1 MAKMPISKLPLPPSS
16 HILTH
21 NLTPDPRTPEPAT
34 FLHDVISK
42 SPSIQ
47 RRARLVSPEAHFS
60 YVNPMP
66 LEFPYEVSPPDPQE
80 EGVYDKGEY
89 IEKWLSDREAKVP
102 SDDKVPLRGHVSVA
116 RNQKRQL
123 IALSETC
130 INDCLPLL
138 DFGDAF
144 DDLQPALVPSTLNNV
159 EGTSSSAE
167 AQRAR
172 QGLVD
177 VLGGHVSLMSPDPS
191 DTCSNGFAPWSLR
204 YSGHQFGS
212 WAGQLGDGRA
222 ITIRA
227 YVDFTLHLSPYFPLP
242 VVTPHPADPDTTYE
256 VQLKGAGRT
265 PFSRMADGLAVLRSS
280 IREYL
285 CSEGALG
292 LFRTCKHDVT
302 LR

>member
-34 FLHDVISK
+34 FFHDVISK

-66 LEFPYEVSPPDPQE
+66 LEFPYEVSPPDLQE
-80 EGVYDKGEY
+80 EDVYNKGEY

-102 SDDKVPLRGHVSVA
+102 SEASSDDKVPLREHVSVA

-138 DFGDAF
+138 DYGDAF
-144 DDLQPALVPSTLNNV
+144 DDLQPALVPATLNDV
-159 EGTSSSAE
+159 EGPSSSVE
-167 AQRAR
+167 VQRAC

-177 VLGGHVSLMSPDPS
+177 VLSGHVSLMSPGAS

-227 YVDFTLHLSPYFPLP
+227 YVDFALHLKSLIFPASCHSP
-242 VVTPHPADPDTTYE
+242 
-256 VQLKGAGRT
+256 
-265 PFSRMADGLAVLRSS
+265 SS
-280 IREYL
+280 
-285 CSEGALG
+285 
-292 LFRTCKHDVT
+292 
-302 LR
+302 